1 MEIIGKEAGLPAFVS
16 EHSKILY
23 RCKLSNKAMKF
34 MQFLPWFCNSAAAVA
49 IEAANNSD
57 HFVSY
62 FLDGRTYIHRRF
74 EKNKQKKKTKRKKS
88 QSISSFGFIFQFR
101 PNLVTL
107 GTK

>member
-74 EKNKQKKKTKRKKS
+74 EKNKQKKKLKEKNHRVFHLLDLYF
-88 QSISSFGFIFQFR
+88 SSV
-101 PNLVTL
+101 PTS
-107 GTK
+107 